1 MVTIRDFGNGLSE
14 EFEVVSGTE
23 EAGAYFL
30 CSNVGAPI
38 TITAASDGR
47 MEVPVPVAAAGESLI
62 VDPAAMLVGQPYT
75 AEFMGQPIMLIKS
88 FDGSLDCYLLSPD
101 AL

>member
-1 MVTIRDFGNGLSE
+1 MAAVRDFSNGASA

-23 EAGAYFL
+23 EAGPYFL
-30 CSNVGAPI
+30 CSNVGAPV

-47 MEVPVPVAAAGESLI
+47 MEIPVPVATAGESLI
-62 VDPAAMLVGQPYT
+62 VDPAAMLVGQPYP
-75 AEFMGQPIMLIKS
+75 AEFMGQPIMLVKS

-101 AL
+101 AV